1 MTNAIKKKGY
11 DDCQLNRDEIKLLIL
26 PMEEKVQ
33 EENCDEMK
41 ILVESMVEK
50 LEEVSSLL
58 SNYDIYRVPMQLQR
72 VNPDTYTP
80 LSVSIGPLHYNK
92 EHLRTMET
100 HKLRYLKR
108 FLNPPFQKTLDDYVE
123 AMSNLEERAR
133 KCYSETMGMVK
144 NEFVKMMVMDGC
156 FILGF
161 LDNIESGA
169 NDHFISNVS
178 WYEEIKIDLIKLE
191 NQLPFFVLEHLD
203 GLIFPRLPGQYTFS
217 HHIYA
222 NLLSSFA
229 KGFHGPT
236 LGSEE
241 QIKSLQLPKGE
252 TKHFLHLLH
261 CVLVPPVPSSPVTR
275 RRWKCGEKILPL
287 KYCASELRSAGVK
300 FQKEEMSS
308 DHSPPKKTS
317 LFDITFDMEKGI
329 LTIPTIM
336 IDDSTEIILRN
347 LISFEQG
354 QKYCTKYFTA
364 YAYFMSGLIDTP
376 SDVKLLEQKG
386 IITNHLCN
394 TEDIVTLFGNIGKYV
409 TLDARYPYF
418 YGVIKDLE
426 DYHNK
431 SWNKSKASLMQ
442 KYFNTPWASIS
453 VGAAALL
460 LIFTIIQ
467 TTCSILQVK
476 P

>member
-1 MTNAIKKKGY
+1 MVASKQLVVQYVSTIDQLADIMTKGLPHQRFNLLRSKSPS
-11 DDCQLNRDEIKLLIL
+11 DTRRWACGGLIEILLT
-26 PMEEKVQ
+26 V
-33 EENCDEMK
+33 
-41 ILVESMVEK
+41 
-50 LEEVSSLL
+50 
-58 SNYDIYRVPMQLQR
+58 
-72 VNPDTYTP
+72 
-80 LSVSIGPLHYNK
+80 
-92 EHLRTMET
+92 
-100 HKLRYLKR
+100 LRYII
-108 FLNPPFQKTLDDYVE
+108 T
-123 AMSNLEERAR
+123 
-133 KCYSETMGMVK
+133 
-144 NEFVKMMVMDGC
+144 
-156 FILGF
+156 ILLGQ
-161 LDNIESGA
+161 LYLALVQSL
-169 NDHFISNVS
+169 S
-178 WYEEIKIDLIKLE
+178 LIKV
-191 NQLPFFVLEHLD
+191 F
-203 GLIFPRLPGQYTFS
+203 
-217 HHIYA
+217 
-222 NLLSSFA
+222 
-229 KGFHGPT
+229 
-236 LGSEE
+236 
-241 QIKSLQLPKGE
+241 
-252 TKHFLHLLH
+252 
-261 CVLVPPVPSSPVTR
+261 PPVPSSPVTR

-329 LTIPTIM
+329 VTIPTIM

-354 QKYCTKYFTA
+354 QNYCTKYFTA

-467 TTCSILQVK
+467 TICSILQVK